1 MATIDEFKAID
12 LRVGKILEVA
22 ELNDTRKP
30 MYQLKVDLGEL
41 GIRTIIAGIRSYYT
55 TDELLNSYIVV
66 VANLDPKKVGAY
78 ISEGMLLAAQEGD
91 NVQLIR
97 PDKALAPGSKV
108 G

>member
-1 MATIDEFKAID
+1 MVSIDEFKTID

-22 ELNDTRKP
+22 EINDTRKP

-41 GIRTIIAGIRSYYT
+41 GIKTIIAGVRNYYT
-55 TDELLNSYIVV
+55 AEELLNSYIVV

-78 ISEGMLLAAQEGD
+78 VSEGMLLAAQEGE
-91 NVQLIR
+91 NVRLIR

>member
-1 MATIDEFKAID
+1 M
-12 LRVGKILEVA
+12 LRRSTCVGKILEVA
-22 ELNDTRKP
+22 EINDTRKP

-41 GIRTIIAGIRSYYT
+41 GIKTIIAGVRNYYT
-55 TDELLNSYIVV
+55 AEELLNSYIVV

-78 ISEGMLLAAQEGD
+78 VSEGMLLAAQEGE
-91 NVQLIR
+91 NVRLIR